1 MSALLLRCWMG
12 ETIMWPIHVYRA
24 PSKPLP
30 KWLFVAMFWLIMPAA
45 FIAMAAH
52 RALQREATP

>member
-1 MSALLLRCWMG
+1 
-12 ETIMWPIHVYRA
+12 MWPIHVYRT

-30 KWLFVAMFWLIMPAA
+30 KWLFCVMFWLIMPAA

-52 RALQREATP
+52 RARRREVMP